1 MIHKFDEL
9 RKGFS
14 EEQRTRLDSE
24 VEEMSREYV
33 LSQIRNEVGLT
44 QQDVADRMAISQPA
58 YAAYEKAENMRI
70 GTLRK
75 IIAALGGKLSFT
87 VSLDGRDYRLQMPQ
101 PMAMA

>member
-33 LSQIRNEVGLT
+33 LSQIRNEAGLT

-87 VSLDGRDYRLQMPQ
+87 VSLDGRDYQLQMPQ